1 MVPSYILIS
10 KWLNLK
16 NNILAL
22 ILPMVCSGW
31 YILMMKGFFQTV
43 PTSMIESA
51 KIDGAKE
58 LYIFTRIVMPVSK
71 PAFATIG
78 LFYILGSWNDWWLS
92 LLYIESE
99 KLVKLQY
106 LLMKV
111 LSNIEF
117 LNSYDALRYGL
128 VSGNTQIPTYS
139 TRMAMCI
146 LATGPIIIIF
156 PFFQKYFVK
165 GITIGAVKG

>member
-1 MVPSYILIS
+1 
-10 KWLNLK
+10 
-16 NNILAL
+16 
-22 ILPMVCSGW
+22 
-31 YILMMKGFFQTV
+31 
-43 PTSMIESA
+43 
-51 KIDGAKE
+51 
-58 LYIFTRIVMPVSK
+58 MPVSK

-156 PFFQKYFVK
+156 PFFQKYYVK
-165 GITIGAVKG
+165 VITIGAVK